1 MSTGI
6 VAAAAGS
13 APSPMRFDGVALAQ
27 VVDNRDMTG
36 QARVQLRLPWLPGI
50 EPWARVAVPMAGD
63 SRGTFIIPQVGDEV
77 LVAFNHGDPRDPYVL
92 GSLWNGSDRP
102 PATSPTD
109 PANKIVVRTPRGHEI
124 ELDDMTGSVTVTTP
138 SKQRITLS
146 TDGIEL
152 SAGDGA
158 ATISLSASGA
168 ITVEGR
174 SSIELKAPTV
184 TVSASAAAEVS
195 GDASVKVTSSG
206 ECSVSGSIVRI
217 N

>member
-77 LVAFNHGDPRDPYVL
+77 LVAF
-92 GSLWNGSDRP
+92 
-102 PATSPTD
+102 
-109 PANKIVVRTPRGHEI
+109 I
-124 ELDDMTGSVTVTTP
+124 ELDDMAGSVTVTTP

-146 TDGIEL
+146 ADGIEL

-174 SSIELKAPTV
+174 TSIELKAPTV
-184 TVSASAAAEVS
+184 TVSASASAEVS
-195 GDASVKVTSSG
+195 GDASVKVSSSG
-206 ECSVSGSIVRI
+206 ECSVSGGIVRI

>member
-77 LVAFNHGDPRDPYVL
+77 LVAFNHGDAR
-92 GSLWNGSDRP
+92 
-102 PATSPTD
+102 
-109 PANKIVVRTPRGHEI
+109 
-124 ELDDMTGSVTVTTP
+124 
-138 SKQRITLS
+138 
-146 TDGIEL
+146 
-152 SAGDGA
+152 
-158 ATISLSASGA
+158 ISLSASGA